1 MVLEVGQAAYTHPVI
16 ETGASGVAVGV
27 GVSVRVA
34 VGVAVSVG
42 VGVAVLV
49 GVLVEVGVGVANSSA
64 GDEQDKIERINTKAA
79 VHKARLWKVFMV
91 PSRGNLH
98 DYILSS
104 QEMKNLVN

>member
-1 MVLEVGQAAYTHPVI
+1 MEVGQAAYIHPLI

-49 GVLVEVGVGVANSSA
+49 GVLVEVGVGVAKSSA
-64 GDEQDKIERINTKAA
+64 GDEQDKIERINTPATTYKAN
-79 VHKARLWKVFMV
+79 LFIFFTV
-91 PSRGNLH
+91 PSR
-98 DYILSS
+98 
-104 QEMKNLVN
+104 